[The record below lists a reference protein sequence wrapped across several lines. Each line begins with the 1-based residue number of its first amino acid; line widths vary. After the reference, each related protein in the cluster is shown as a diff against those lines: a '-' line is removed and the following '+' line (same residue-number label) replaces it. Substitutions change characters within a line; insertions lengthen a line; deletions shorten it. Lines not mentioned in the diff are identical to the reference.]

1 MSIVEINNLVK
12 KYGDNVAV
20 NDLSLNIDS
29 KGVYGFLWI
38 KWCRKNN
45 IY

>member
-29 KGVYGFLWI
+29 KGVYGF
-38 KWCRKNN
+38 
-45 IY
+45 

>member
-29 KGVYGFLWI
+29 KGV
-38 KWCRKNN
+38 
-45 IY
+45 